1 MFGTQVADKTDW
13 RKLLK
18 GEAEPLDLIEVREQ
32 LIEEFA
38 HKIQAIREE
47 FSQNLEFN
55 ETVELLDTELPREFV
70 YPVEQYPEKIKSH
83 NLDKTPVIRGK
94 LQGIKGFCFKDP
106 EAKAKFGNDNCYT
119 TKPKFSEKEQQRLD
133 AIKERQKELNS
144 IKVYE
149 DDQVLAFM
157 DIMPQADGHTL
168 VIPKTPA
175 VTLLDLPADA
185 AAYTIQVVQ
194 KVAKAIEVGLDAQGI
209 VLMQLSGAAAGQTV
223 PHVHFH
229 LIPSSVHE
237 L

>member
-1 MFGTQVADKTDW
+1 MAYD
-13 RKLLK
+13 
-18 GEAEPLDLIEVREQ
+18 EQ
-32 LIEEFA
+32 NIFA
-38 HKIQAIREE
+38 RILRG
-47 FSQNLEFN
+47 
-55 ETVELLDTELPREFV
+55 ELP
-70 YPVEQYPEKIKSH
+70 
-83 NLDKTPVIRGK
+83 
-94 LQGIKGFCFKDP
+94 
-106 EAKAKFGNDNCYT
+106 A
-119 TKPKFSEKEQQRLD
+119 
-133 AIKERQKELNS
+133 

-175 VTLLDLPADA
+175 VTLLDLPSDA

-194 KVAKAIEVGLDAQGI
+194 KVAKAIEIGLDAQGI

-237 L
+237 LGKHALQMGDQEKIKAQAEKIRAAL

>member
-1 MFGTQVADKTDW
+1 MAYD
-13 RKLLK
+13 
-18 GEAEPLDLIEVREQ
+18 EQ
-32 LIEEFA
+32 NIFA
-38 HKIQAIREE
+38 RILRG
-47 FSQNLEFN
+47 
-55 ETVELLDTELPREFV
+55 ELP
-70 YPVEQYPEKIKSH
+70 
-83 NLDKTPVIRGK
+83 
-94 LQGIKGFCFKDP
+94 
-106 EAKAKFGNDNCYT
+106 A
-119 TKPKFSEKEQQRLD
+119 
-133 AIKERQKELNS
+133 

-223 PHVHFH
+223 PNVHFH

-237 L
+237 LGKHALQMGDQEKIKAQAEKIRAAL

>member
-1 MFGTQVADKTDW
+1 MAYD
-13 RKLLK
+13 
-18 GEAEPLDLIEVREQ
+18 EQ
-32 LIEEFA
+32 NIFA
-38 HKIQAIREE
+38 RILRG
-47 FSQNLEFN
+47 
-55 ETVELLDTELPREFV
+55 ELP
-70 YPVEQYPEKIKSH
+70 
-83 NLDKTPVIRGK
+83 
-94 LQGIKGFCFKDP
+94 
-106 EAKAKFGNDNCYT
+106 A
-119 TKPKFSEKEQQRLD
+119 
-133 AIKERQKELNS
+133 

-237 L
+237 LGKDALQMGDQEKIKAQAEKFRAAL